1 MNHSIPRIR
10 CRLRYALLAVCI
22 TMFPAVSIAQSE
34 VFNFEQGVDTYNG
47 FDDTT
52 LFSEFENSG
61 GGTPGIYS
69 GTIQQIDFNGNRQHR
84 RALIR
89 VDLSSIPTNWIV
101 DSVSLTLTVQR
112 SGGNFG
118 DVDYSLHRVS
128 QSWGEGTV
136 VGLSEGGFGNVAE
149 PGDATWL
156 SRFHDADLW
165 TAPGGDFAVDSSATA
180 PAGIADTT
188 VTWTSAKMADDVQ
201 QWFDSPASNHG
212 WIIISDE
219 EGTRQRVKRFYSS
232 ESADFR
238 PVLQVVAHSAPAS
251 LPAQSP
257 LALVTL
263 LAALL
268 GLGILIIRRIA
279 SVK

>member
-1 MNHSIPRIR
+1 MIHSIPRPGCFFVAI
-10 CRLRYALLAVCI
+10 CI
-22 TMFPAVSIAQSE
+22 TFIPVFSFAQSQ
-34 VFNFEQGVDTYNG
+34 VFEFEQGVDGYTG

-52 LFSEFENSG
+52 LFSEFEHSG

-69 GTIQQIDFNGNRQHR
+69 GTINQIDFSGNRQHR

-89 VDLSSIPTNWIV
+89 ADLSSIPTNWIV
-101 DSVSLTLTVQR
+101 ESVSLTLTVQR

-118 DVDYSLHRVS
+118 DVDYSLYPVM
-128 QSWGEGTV
+128 QDWGEGTV

-156 SRFHDADLW
+156 SRFHSTDLW
-165 TAPGGDFAVDSSATA
+165 AAPGGDFAVESSATA

-188 VTWTSAKMADDVQ
+188 VTWTSTKMHNDVQ
-201 QWFDSPASNHG
+201 QWINSPASNHG

-219 EGTRQRVKRFYSS
+219 EGTLQRVKRFYSS

-238 PVLQVVAHSAPAS
+238 PHLQVVAHPAPVAV
-251 LPAQSP
+251 PAQSP
-257 LALVTL
+257 QSLTALA
-263 LAALL
+263 AALL
-268 GLGILIIRRIA
+268 GLSILIIRRTA
-279 SVK
+279 